1 MDKALCQACL
11 ANIYSAD
18 NQELDRLD
26 LISSNFFLLS
36 WYCVT
41 LADFRASSGLEFLE
55 VDHPNLHLRRKTAQ
69 D

>member
-11 ANIYSAD
+11 ANIYSAN

-36 WYCVT
+36 WYGVT
-41 LADFRASSGLEFLE
+41 AADYR
-55 VDHPNLHLRRKTAQ
+55 VKTSHSIKLFIYKRINRI
-69 D
+69 DF

>member
-41 LADFRASSGLEFLE
+41 LADFRA
-55 VDHPNLHLRRKTAQ
+55 KTSHSIKLFINIKI
-69 D
+69 DKIDF